1 MDIINKP
8 IGWVLKMCSKI
19 VNGDYLFAILIFAV
33 FVELVL
39 LPFGISQQ
47 KKSIKQ
53 ARLRPKEMAI
63 RKKYSGRDD
72 KPTQMKMNEE
82 IQELYQKEGY
92 NPLGGC
98 LPLLIQFPLL
108 IALYNVVIN
117 PLKYIC
123 NLSDDAIRQVQSI
136 VGGASGGNGN
146 TMGLLTKM
154 NNMGYDA
161 FSNIEGFM
169 TKAEFE
175 RMPDLRAFGIFDLSI
190 KPTECMNLESI
201 KTFAGW
207 FILLIPVFTFIAY
220 FASMKLTRKF
230 MYQPMA
236 NDNQAAMGCSNK
248 VMDIVMPLFS
258 VYLAFTFPAALGLYW
273 IFKCLLGILK
283 QFILSKAMPLP
294 VFTEEDYK
302 EAERAVNSRPE
313 KNTRVAK
320 SGRVVRSLHHIDD
333 EDFEDTAEKA
343 RAFKEA
349 LAAQEEEDRRKEEE
363 RKSKTVFGGLR
374 MKPDR
379 QTDEEQKA
387 SAEDA
392 GENAPEQ
399 DGEKKAKKSKKLKKE
414 KSEETKDEDASADEK
429 NGGNE

>member
-8 IGWVLKMCSKI
+8 LGWVLELCSKI
-19 VNGDYLFAILIFAV
+19 VGGNYLFAILIFAI

-53 ARLRPKEMAI
+53 ARLRPKELAI

-72 KPTQMKMNEE
+72 KPTQMKMSEE

-123 NLSDDAIRQVQSI
+123 GLSEDAIVQVQSI
-136 VGGASGGNGN
+136 VGTSSQRG
-146 TMGLLTKM
+146 TVGLLTKM
-154 NNMGYDA
+154 KELGYDA
-161 FSNIEGFM
+161 FKNVEGFM
-169 TKAEFE
+169 TAEEFAD
-175 RMPDLRAFGIFDLSI
+175 MPDLNVFGAFDLSI
-190 KPTECMNLESI
+190 TPQQCMNLDSI
-201 KTFAGW
+201 KTLSGW
-207 FILLIPVFTFIAY
+207 LILLVPVLTFVAY
-220 FASMKLTRKF
+220 FLSMKLTRKF
-230 MYQPMA
+230 MYQPM
-236 NDNQAAMGCSNK
+236 NDASQAQMGCSNK

-258 VYLAFTFPAALGLYW
+258 VFLAFTYPAALGLYW

-294 VFTEEDYK
+294 KFTEEDYLAAEK
-302 EAERAVNSRPE
+302 EINSRPD
-313 KNTRVAK
+313 KSLKVAK

-349 LAAQEEEDRRKEEE
+349 LAAQEEADKKKAEEA
-363 RKSKTVFGGLR
+363 KKNSMFGASKLKDDSDK
-374 MKPDR
+374 MSSKAKN
-379 QTDEEQKA
+379 TDSDEKD
-387 SAEDA
+387 SD
-392 GENAPEQ
+392 GEN
-399 DGEKKAKKSKKLKKE
+399 K
-414 KSEETKDEDASADEK
+414 
-429 NGGNE
+429 

>member
-8 IGWVLKMCSKI
+8 LGWVLELCSKI
-19 VNGDYLFAILIFAV
+19 VGGNYLFAILIFAI

-53 ARLRPKEMAI
+53 ARLRPKELAI

-72 KPTQMKMNEE
+72 KPTLMKMNEE

-117 PLKYIC
+117 PLKYISG
-123 NLSDDAIRQVQSI
+123 LSDDAILQVQSI
-136 VGGASGGNGN
+136 VGGNSSRS
-146 TMGLLTKM
+146 TMGLLNKITSTPFEAFKNVEGFTEDVY
-154 NNMGYDA
+154 NNMPNLNV
-161 FSNIEGFM
+161 FN
-169 TKAEFE
+169 
-175 RMPDLRAFGIFDLSI
+175 IFDLSLMP
-190 KPTECMNLESI
+190 KDCMNADALTSI
-201 KTFAGW
+201 AGW
-207 FILLIPVFTFIAY
+207 LVLLIPVFTFIAY
-220 FASMKLTRKF
+220 FASMKINRKL
-230 MYQPMA
+230 MYQPM
-236 NDNQAAMGCSNK
+236 NDANQAQMGCSTK

-258 VYLAFTFPAALGLYW
+258 VFLAFTYPAALGLYW

-302 EAERAVNSRPE
+302 AAEREVNARPD
-313 KNTRVAK
+313 KSIKVAK

-333 EDFEDTAEKA
+333 EDFEDTRE
-343 RAFKEA
+343 RA
-349 LAAQEEEDRRKEEE
+349 LARKAAIEARE
-363 RKSKTVFGGLR
+363 R
-374 MKPDR
+374 
-379 QTDEEQKA
+379 EEQKKESKNTPFAAPLKDDRKKKADPSDEA
-387 SAEDA
+387 SAEA
-392 GENAPEQ
+392 
-399 DGEKKAKKSKKLKKE
+399 
-414 KSEETKDEDASADEK
+414 KDETD
-429 NGGNE
+429 N

>member
-8 IGWVLKMCSKI
+8 LGWVLELCSKI
-19 VNGDYLFAILIFAV
+19 VGGNYLFAIFIFAI

-123 NLSDDAIRQVQSI
+123 GLSTDVIRQVESL
-136 VGGASGGNGN
+136 VGGSSNGN
-146 TMGLLTKM
+146 TMGLLEQM
-154 NNMGYDA
+154 RDAGYDTFA
-161 FSNIEGFM
+161 NIEGFM
-169 TKAEFE
+169 TKAEFDA
-175 RMPDLRAFGIFDLSI
+175 MPTLKVFGSFDLSV
-190 KPTECMNLESI
+190 KPFDCMNLEAI

-207 FILLIPVFTFIAY
+207 FALLVPIVTFIAY
-220 FASMKLTRKF
+220 FASMKITRKLT
-230 MYQPMA
+230 YQPMA
-236 NDNQAAMGCSNK
+236 DGSQAAMGCSNK

-258 VYLAFTFPAALGLYW
+258 VYLAFTLPAALGLYW
-273 IFKCLLGILK
+273 IFKCLLGMLK
-283 QFILSKAMPLP
+283 QFILFKAMPLP

-302 EAERAVNSRPE
+302 EAEKEVNSRPE
-313 KNTRVAK
+313 KNSRVAK

-333 EDFEDTAEKA
+333 EDFEDTAERA

-349 LAAQEEEDRRKEEE
+349 LAAQEEEDKRKAEE
-363 RKSKTVFGGLR
+363 RKNKTVFGGLR

-379 QTDEEQKA
+379 QTEEEEKTSEQN

-392 GENAPEQ
+392 PKQ
-399 DGEKKAKKSKKLKKE
+399 KEKKKSKK
-414 KSEETKDEDASADEK
+414 TKTESEDAPADEQK
-429 NGGNE
+429 GEDE

>member
-8 IGWVLKMCSKI
+8 LGWILELCSKI
-19 VNGDYLFAILIFAV
+19 VGGNYLFAILIFAV

-53 ARLRPKEMAI
+53 ARLRPKELAI

-72 KPTQMKMNEE
+72 RPTMMKMNEE

-117 PLKYIC
+117 PLKYISG
-123 NLSDDAIRQVQSI
+123 LSEDAIVQIQSI
-136 VGGASGGNGN
+136 VGTTSSRS
-146 TMGLLTKM
+146 TMGLLNKITNTSYEAFKNVEGFTEEIY
-154 NNMGYDA
+154 NNMP
-161 FSNIEGFM
+161 N
-169 TKAEFE
+169 
-175 RMPDLRAFGIFDLSI
+175 LNVFGVFDLSLTPGDCLNASAI
-190 KPTECMNLESI
+190 TTL
-201 KTFAGW
+201 AGW
-207 FILLIPVFTFIAY
+207 LVLLIPIFTFLAY
-220 FASMKLTRKF
+220 FASMKINRKL
-230 MYQPMA
+230 MYQPM
-236 NDNQAAMGCSNK
+236 NDANQAQMGCSTK
-248 VMDIVMPLFS
+248 VMDLVMPLFS
-258 VYLAFTFPAALGLYW
+258 VFLAFTYPAALGLYW

-294 VFTEEDYK
+294 VFTDEDYK
-302 EAERAVNSRPE
+302 AAEREVNARPD
-313 KNTRVAK
+313 KTLKVAK

-349 LAAQEEEDRRKEEE
+349 LAAQEEA
-363 RKSKTVFGGLR
+363 
-374 MKPDR
+374 DR
-379 QTDEEQKA
+379 QKAEEAKKNSRFGNVKMKDDSDKPVKGEKSDEDKD
-387 SAEDA
+387 AEEKD
-392 GENAPEQ
+392 GEN
-399 DGEKKAKKSKKLKKE
+399 
-414 KSEETKDEDASADEK
+414 
-429 NGGNE
+429 

>member
-8 IGWVLKMCSKI
+8 LGWILELCSKI
-19 VNGDYLFAILIFAV
+19 VGGNYLFAILIFAI

-53 ARLRPKEMAI
+53 ARLRPKEQAI

-123 NLSDDAIRQVQSI
+123 GLSEDAIVQVQSI
-136 VGGASGGNGN
+136 VGTTSQRG
-146 TMGLLTKM
+146 TMGLLTRMKEL
-154 NNMGYDA
+154 GYDA
-161 FSNIEGFM
+161 FKNVEAFM
-169 TKAEFE
+169 TAEEFAE
-175 RMPDLRAFGIFDLSI
+175 MPDLNVFGAFDLSI
-190 KPTECMNLESI
+190 TPQQCMNLDSI
-201 KTFAGW
+201 KTLSGW
-207 FILLIPVFTFIAY
+207 LVLLVPVITFIAY
-220 FASMKLTRKF
+220 FLSMKLTRKF
-230 MYQPMA
+230 MYQPM
-236 NDNQAAMGCSNK
+236 NDANQAQMGCSNK
-248 VMDIVMPLFS
+248 VMDLVMPLFS
-258 VYLAFTFPAALGLYW
+258 VFLAFTYPAALGIYW

-294 VFTEEDYK
+294 KFTEEDYLAAEK
-302 EAERAVNSRPE
+302 EVNSRPD
-313 KNTRVAK
+313 KSLKVAK

-349 LAAQEEEDRRKEEE
+349 LAAQEEADKKKAEEA
-363 RKSKTVFGGLR
+363 KKNSMFGATKLKDDSDKKSSKT
-374 MKPDR
+374 KDS
-379 QTDEEQKA
+379 D
-387 SAEDA
+387 
-392 GENAPEQ
+392 GEN
-399 DGEKKAKKSKKLKKE
+399 K
-414 KSEETKDEDASADEK
+414 
-429 NGGNE
+429 

>member
-8 IGWVLKMCSKI
+8 LGWILELCSKI
-19 VNGDYLFAILIFAV
+19 VGGNYLFAILIFAI

-53 ARLRPKEMAI
+53 ARLRPKELAI

-72 KPTQMKMNEE
+72 KPTLMKMNEE

-117 PLKYIC
+117 PLKYISG
-123 NLSDDAIRQVQSI
+123 LSDDAILQVQSI
-136 VGGASGGNGN
+136 VGGNSSRS
-146 TMGLLTKM
+146 TMGLLNKITSTPFEAFKNVEGFTEDVY
-154 NNMGYDA
+154 NNMP
-161 FSNIEGFM
+161 N
-169 TKAEFE
+169 
-175 RMPDLRAFGIFDLSI
+175 LNVFGVFDLSLT
-190 KPTECMNLESI
+190 PSDCMNVDAI
-201 KTFAGW
+201 TTVAGW
-207 FILLIPVFTFIAY
+207 LVLLIPVFTFIAY
-220 FASMKLTRKF
+220 FASMKINRKL
-230 MYQPMA
+230 MYQPMSDA
-236 NDNQAAMGCSNK
+236 NQAQMGCSTK

-258 VYLAFTFPAALGLYW
+258 VFLAFTYPAALGLYW

-302 EAERAVNSRPE
+302 AAEREVNARPD
-313 KNTRVAK
+313 KSIKVAK

-343 RAFKEA
+343 REFKEK
-349 LAAQEEEDRRKEEE
+349 LAAQEESDRQKAEEARKNS
-363 RKSKTVFGGLR
+363 RFGG
-374 MKPDR
+374 MKVKDDNDKPAKKGKKD
-379 QTDEEQKA
+379 TEENN
-387 SAEDA
+387 D
-392 GENAPEQ
+392 GEN
-399 DGEKKAKKSKKLKKE
+399 
-414 KSEETKDEDASADEK
+414 
-429 NGGNE
+429 

>member
-8 IGWVLKMCSKI
+8 LGWVLELCSKI
-19 VNGDYLFAILIFAV
+19 VGGNYLFAILIFAV

-123 NLSDDAIRQVQSI
+123 RLSDDAVIQIQSI
-136 VGGASGGNGN
+136 VGTTSQRS
-146 TMGLLTKM
+146 TMGLLNKINDMPYEAFKNVEGFTEEIY
-154 NNMGYDA
+154 NNMP
-161 FSNIEGFM
+161 N
-169 TKAEFE
+169 
-175 RMPDLRAFGIFDLSI
+175 LNVFGMFDLSLT
-190 KPTECMNLESI
+190 PQQCMNVDAI
-201 KTFAGW
+201 KTVSGW
-207 FILLIPVFTFIAY
+207 LVLLIPIVTFLAY
-220 FASMKLTRKF
+220 FFSMKITRKLT
-230 MYQPMA
+230 YQPM
-236 NDNQAAMGCSNK
+236 NDASQAQMGCSNK
-248 VMDIVMPLFS
+248 MMDIVMPLFS
-258 VYLAFTFPAALGLYW
+258 VFLAFTYPAALGLYW

-283 QFILSKAMPLP
+283 QVILSKVMPLP

-302 EAERAVNSRPE
+302 AAEREVNARPE
-313 KNTRVAK
+313 KSVRAGK

-349 LAAQEEEDRRKEEE
+349 LAAQEEADRLKAEEA
-363 RKSKTVFGGLR
+363 KKNSMFGSLKLKDD
-374 MKPDR
+374 KPKKDKK
-379 QTDEEQKA
+379 QSNEKKDEA
-387 SAEDA
+387 APAE
-392 GENAPEQ
+392 ENK
-399 DGEKKAKKSKKLKKE
+399 DGEDK
-414 KSEETKDEDASADEK
+414 
-429 NGGNE
+429 

>member
-8 IGWVLKMCSKI
+8 LGWVLELCSKI
-19 VNGDYLFAILIFAV
+19 VGGNYLFAILIFAV

-53 ARLRPKEMAI
+53 ARLRPKEQAI

-123 NLSDDAIRQVQSI
+123 GLSEDAIVQVQSI
-136 VGGASGGNGN
+136 VGTTSQRG
-146 TMGLLTKM
+146 TMGLLTRMKEL
-154 NNMGYDA
+154 GYDA
-161 FSNIEGFM
+161 FKNVEGFM
-169 TKAEFE
+169 TAEEFAE
-175 RMPDLRAFGIFDLSI
+175 MPNLNVFGAFDLSI
-190 KPTECMNLESI
+190 TPQQCMNLDSI
-201 KTFAGW
+201 KTLSGW
-207 FILLIPVFTFIAY
+207 LVLLVPVITFVAY
-220 FASMKLTRKF
+220 FLSMKLTRKF
-230 MYQPMA
+230 MYQPM
-236 NDNQAAMGCSNK
+236 NDANQAQMGCSNK
-248 VMDIVMPLFS
+248 VMDLVMPLFS
-258 VYLAFTFPAALGLYW
+258 VFLAFTYPAALGLYW
-273 IFKCLLGILK
+273 VFKCLLGILK

-294 VFTEEDYK
+294 KFTEEDYLAAEK
-302 EAERAVNSRPE
+302 EVNSRPD
-313 KNTRVAK
+313 KSLKVAK

-349 LAAQEEEDRRKEEE
+349 LAAQEEADK
-363 RKSKTVFGGLR
+363 
-374 MKPDR
+374 
-379 QTDEEQKA
+379 
-387 SAEDA
+387 
-392 GENAPEQ
+392 
-399 DGEKKAKKSKKLKKE
+399 KKA
-414 KSEETKDEDASADEK
+414 EETKK
-429 NGGNE
+429 NSMFGATKLKDDSDKKSSKTKDSDGENK